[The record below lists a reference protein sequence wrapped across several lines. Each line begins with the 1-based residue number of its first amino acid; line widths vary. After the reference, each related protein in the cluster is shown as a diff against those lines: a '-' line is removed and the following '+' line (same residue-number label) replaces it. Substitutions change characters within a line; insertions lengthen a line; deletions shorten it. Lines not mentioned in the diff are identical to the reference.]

1 MGTSRIPSD
10 NCLRITQPFI
20 TIECVALRME
30 NVTARMSDEEL
41 DLLDRLASER
51 GVSRSD
57 AIREAI
63 RLGAREE
70 LIKLALE
77 RYREG
82 DVGMRGA
89 AEIAGLS
96 ISEMMREAYDRGV
109 LLNYD
114 EADLE
119 SDVDAL
125 R

>member
-1 MGTSRIPSD
+1 
-10 NCLRITQPFI
+10 
-20 TIECVALRME
+20 ME

-41 DLLDRLASER
+41 DLVERLAEER

-63 RLGAREE
+63 RRGAREE
-70 LIKLALE
+70 LVRLALE

-82 DVGMRGA
+82 EVGMRGA
-89 AEIAGLS
+89 AEVAGLS
-96 ISEMMREAYDRGV
+96 IADMMAEANERDV

-119 SDVDAL
+119 SDVEAL

>member
-1 MGTSRIPSD
+1 MQCER
-10 NCLRITQPFI
+10 LR
-20 TIECVALRME
+20 VE
-30 NVTARMSDEEL
+30 NVTARMSEEEL
-41 DLLDRLASER
+41 DLVERLAAER

-63 RLGAREE
+63 RQGAREE
-70 LIKLALE
+70 LIRIALE

-82 DVGMRGA
+82 KVGMRGA
-89 AEIAGLS
+89 AELAGTTIA
-96 ISEMMREAYDRGV
+96 EMMHEANERDV

>member
-1 MGTSRIPSD
+1 
-10 NCLRITQPFI
+10 
-20 TIECVALRME
+20 ME

-41 DLLDRLASER
+41 DLVDRLAAER
-51 GVSRSD
+51 GVNRSD
-57 AIREAI
+57 AIRAAI
-63 RLGAREE
+63 REGAREA

-89 AEIAGLS
+89 ASLVGLTIA
-96 ISEMMREAYDRGV
+96 EMMAEANARGV

-119 SDVDAL
+119 DDIDAL